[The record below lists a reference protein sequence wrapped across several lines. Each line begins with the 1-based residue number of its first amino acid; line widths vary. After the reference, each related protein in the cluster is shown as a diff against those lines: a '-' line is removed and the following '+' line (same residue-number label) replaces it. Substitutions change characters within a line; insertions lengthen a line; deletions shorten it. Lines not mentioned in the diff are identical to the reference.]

1 MKSED
6 LLLYAV
12 TDRSWLCAGES
23 LADKVSL
30 ALSGGATCIQLREK
44 DMPKADFLAEARL
57 IRAICRSRKVPFIVN
72 DDPEIAVL
80 SGADGVHV
88 GLADMSVKAVRKM
101 LPENSV
107 VGASVQ
113 NVAQAVAAESDGATY
128 LGVGAVFHT
137 NSKADAEAVDLETLR
152 EICSAVKIPV
162 VAIGGICLENISLLA
177 GRGLAGIAAISAIFA
192 ARDIARAT
200 RTLKEKA
207 LEVVRRR

>member
-30 ALSGGATCIQLREK
+30 AISGGATCIQLREK

-57 IRAICRSRKVPFIVN
+57 IRTVCRSRNVPFIVN
-72 DDPEIAVL
+72 DDPEIALL

-88 GLADMSVKAVRKM
+88 GHSDISVKAVRKM
-101 LPENSV
+101 MPENAV

-113 NVAQAVAAESDGATY
+113 NVAQAVAAESEGATY

-177 GRGLAGIAAISAIFA
+177 GRGLAGIAVISAIFA
-192 ARDIARAT
+192 AKDIARAT
-200 RTLKEKA
+200 LTLKEKS